1 MKKPALLV
9 FFCAGCLALGAAAW
23 RPQAAA
29 EETLFIK
36 GAKIYTEGPAGVLR
50 DAGLL
55 IQAGKIRRI
64 FGKGD
69 EPSLA
74 SLGKARLI
82 DAAGKTVIPG
92 LVDAHTFLSGYYR
105 LLENT
110 EPVTS
115 DLIAAAAFVPLSP
128 EVEEAVRSG
137 ITTIN
142 FSPRSENLVGGMS
155 SILKLVQSSSEPSI
169 VRNEA
174 FLKIS
179 FNAAMFRPDRAPTS
193 LMGAREMIS
202 QRLKL
207 AKTSAGKNREGVFQ
221 QAGLLKLLEGTIRPM
236 IAASTFAEINTAL
249 KWLEDWG
256 FQGVI
261 VGGEEAHLLA
271 GALKDKKI
279 PVLLSPILPAYPER
293 IAAGAFALAKQG
305 IAFGFVS
312 QTPEAAPLS
321 LRLSALALFRLGLP
335 QEEALKTITIQ
346 PARILGVADSLG
358 SLEEGK
364 DADLVIFGGEPLDLR
379 SPVEAVYI
387 NGRAVF
393 EKGK

>member
-1 MKKPALLV
+1 MKKPALMV

-23 RPQAAA
+23 RPQAEA
-29 EETLFIK
+29 EESLFIK
-36 GAKIYTEGPAGVLR
+36 SAKIYTEGPAGVLR

-55 IQAGKIRRI
+55 IQNGKIRRI
-64 FGKGD
+64 FGKG
-69 EPSLA
+69 EGPSIA
-74 SLGKARLI
+74 SLGKVRLI
-82 DAAGKTVIPG
+82 DAAGKTIIPG

-110 EPVTS
+110 EPITS
-115 DLIAAAAFVPLSP
+115 DLVAATAFAPLNP
-128 EVEEAVRSG
+128 EVDEAVRSG
-137 ITTIN
+137 ITTVN

-155 SILKLVQSSSEPSI
+155 SILKLIQSSTELPLG
-169 VRNEA
+169 RKEA

-179 FNAAMFRPDRAPTS
+179 FNGAMLRPDRAPTS
-193 LMGAREMIS
+193 LMGAREMLS
-202 QRLKL
+202 QRLKQTK
-207 AKTSAGKNREGVFQ
+207 ASAGKKREGVFQ

-236 IAASTFAEINTAL
+236 IAASSFAEINTAL

-256 FQGVI
+256 FQGII
-261 VGGEEAHLLA
+261 VGGEEVYLLA
-271 GALKDKKI
+271 DALKDKKI
-279 PVLLSPILPAYPER
+279 PVLLSPILPAYPDKLV
-293 IAAGAFALAKQG
+293 ANAFSLAKQG
-305 IAFGFVS
+305 IAFAFVS
-312 QTPEAAPLS
+312 QMPEATPLS
-321 LRLSALALFRLGLP
+321 LRLSALELYRRGLS

-346 PARILGVADSLG
+346 PARILGLADSVG